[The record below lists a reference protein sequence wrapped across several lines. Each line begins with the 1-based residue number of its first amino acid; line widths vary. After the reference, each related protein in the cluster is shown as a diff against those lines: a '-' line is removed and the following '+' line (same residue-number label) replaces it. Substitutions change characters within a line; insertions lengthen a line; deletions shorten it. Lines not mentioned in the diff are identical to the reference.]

1 MLNSFEDL
9 NTRFAQVASKP
20 HVVTRKSAGAVGELF
35 EELMLGKIV
44 GTQKG
49 ADFAAINCEA
59 KVHYSRTNPL
69 TTLFCFAFSL
79 GLKPSEF
86 SKEFHVGTVYAGRA
100 NKRGQSVSVCW
111 KRVMITVDGVAV
123 AGWTI
128 DELKERIEMKMPNL
142 AFVNATK
149 RGQTVTFN
157 EMFVGQHVVAERFID
172 SIADGEVAI
181 EMRSNC
187 VQFRATPAVIKK
199 WFAKV
204 N

>member
-1 MLNSFEDL
+1 M
-9 NTRFAQVASKP
+9 
-20 HVVTRKSAGAVGELF
+20 
-35 EELMLGKIV
+35 
-44 GTQKG
+44 
-49 ADFAAINCEA
+49 
-59 KVHYSRTNPL
+59 
-69 TTLFCFAFSL
+69 
-79 GLKPSEF
+79 
-86 SKEFHVGTVYAGRA
+86 
-100 NKRGQSVSVCW
+100 
-111 KRVMITVDGVAV
+111 
-123 AGWTI
+123 
-128 DELKERIEMKMPNL
+128 KERIEMKMPNL

>member
-9 NTRFAQVASKP
+9 TTRFAQVASKP

-59 KVHYSRTNPL
+59 KVHYARCNPL

-79 GLKPSEF
+79 GLKPSQF
-86 SKEFHVGTVYAGRA
+86 SKEFHVGTAHAGRT
-100 NKRGQSVSVCW
+100 NKHGQSVSVCW
-111 KRVMITVDGVAV
+111 KRVMVTVDGVAV

-128 DELKERIEMKMPNL
+128 DELKERIERKMPNL

-172 SIADGEVAI
+172 SIANGEVAI
-181 EMRSNC
+181 EMRSDC
-187 VQFRATPAVIKK
+187 VQFRATPAVIKT

>member
-1 MLNSFEDL
+1 MINSFQDL
-9 NTRFAQVASKP
+9 TTRFAQVARKP

-35 EELMLGKIV
+35 EELMIGGIV
-44 GTQKG
+44 GNQSG

-59 KVHYSRTNPL
+59 KVHYTRTNRL
-69 TTLFCFAFSL
+69 TTLFCFAFTL
-79 GLKPSEF
+79 GLKPSAF
-86 SKEFHVGTVYAGRA
+86 AKEFHAGMARAGRT
-100 NKRGQSVSVCW
+100 NKHGQSVSVCW

-149 RGQTVTFN
+149 RGQTVTFD

-172 SIADGEVAI
+172 SIANGDVTI
-181 EMRSNC
+181 EMRSGV
-187 VQFRATPAVIKK
+187 VQFRASRDVIKT

>member
-1 MLNSFEDL
+1 MINSFQDL
-9 NTRFAQVASKP
+9 TTRFAQVASKP

-35 EELMLGKIV
+35 EELMIGGIV
-44 GTQKG
+44 GNQSG
-49 ADFAAINCEA
+49 ADFAAINTEA
-59 KVHYSRTNPL
+59 KVHFSRTGVL
-69 TTLFCFAFSL
+69 TTLFCSAFTL
-79 GLKPSEF
+79 GLKPSAF
-86 SKEFHVGTVYAGRA
+86 AKEFHAGMARAGRA
-100 NKRGQSVSVCW
+100 NKHGHSVSVCW

-123 AGWTI
+123 AGWTV
-128 DELKERIEMKMPNL
+128 DELKERIERKMPNL

-172 SIADGEVAI
+172 SIANGDVTI
-181 EMRSNC
+181 EMRSGV
-187 VQFRATPAVIKK
+187 VQFRAHQNVIKT